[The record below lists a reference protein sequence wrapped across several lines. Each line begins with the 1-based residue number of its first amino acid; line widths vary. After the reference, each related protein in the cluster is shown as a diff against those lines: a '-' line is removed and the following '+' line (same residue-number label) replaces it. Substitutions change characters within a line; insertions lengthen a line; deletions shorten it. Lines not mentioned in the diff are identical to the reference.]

1 MKNKMTFYIEAE
13 VQHDFQLWINKH
25 FELTGNKLTKTDVL
39 NMLLR
44 ALLYANESHTESAQ
58 EGK

>member
-13 VQHDFQLWINKH
+13 VQHDFQLWLNKH
-25 FELTGNKLTKTDVL
+25 FELTGDKLTKTDVL

-44 ALLYANESHTESAQ
+44 ALLYTKDEVQ
-58 EGK
+58 KDD